1 MNREPAGRQLVS
13 PDVNLGSHA
22 RIQDLVDPCGGSI
35 AENMTVAEESACIPA
50 VSAKR
55 NAH

>member
-1 MNREPAGRQLVS
+1 MNREPAARQLIS
-13 PDVNLGSHA
+13 LDVNLGSHA

-35 AENMTVAEESACIPA
+35 AENMTVAEESACIPV
-50 VSAKR
+50 VSVKR

>member
-1 MNREPAGRQLVS
+1 MNREPAGRQHVS

-22 RIQDLVDPCGGSI
+22 RIQVLADPCGGSI
-35 AENMTVAEESACIPA
+35 TENMTVAEESAWIPV